1 MRYYKN
7 SNKMRIGFDAKRA
20 FYNQTGLGNYSRDS
34 IRILS
39 HFFQDNDYFLYTPK
53 LIQNN
58 RLSFLDE
65 RENCHTRV
73 PFSLVGNLF
82 KKYWRSKN
90 IVKDLIQDEIDIYH
104 GLSHELP
111 LGIEKTKIKSVVSIH
126 DLIFIRYPHLFN
138 TIDRKIYHK
147 KFLSACKRA
156 DKIIAISKQT
166 KSDIIEFFN
175 IPENKIKVVYQGCN
189 AIFQKSIPNDQKQKV
204 ISKYNLPRNFLL
216 HVSSI
221 TERKNLL
228 NILKSI
234 QKINNQHLVIIG
246 DGKSYKN
253 KCLEYIRK
261 HKLSDRV
268 HLIHNINL
276 KEMAAIYQSAD
287 IMLYPSLFEGFGLPI
302 LEALFSKTPV
312 ITSKGGC
319 FSEAGG
325 KHSIYI
331 NPLSNKELTQAIIK
345 IQSDKNLS
353 VKMIEEGYQY
363 AQNFTEDKVA
373 KNLFNIYKNL

>member
-1 MRYYKN
+1 
-7 SNKMRIGFDAKRA
+7 MRIGFDAKRA

-39 HFFQDNDYFLYTPK
+39 HYYKDNDYFLYTPK
-53 LIQNN
+53 LLQNN
-58 RLSFLDE
+58 RLSFIYE

-73 PFSLVGNLF
+73 PFSLIGNLF
-82 KKYWRSKN
+82 TKYWRSKN

-126 DLIFIRYPHLFN
+126 DVIFIRYPHLF
-138 TIDRKIYHK
+138 TIIDRKIYHK
-147 KFLSACKRA
+147 KILSACKRA

-166 KSDIIEFFN
+166 KSDIIKFFN
-175 IPENKIKVVYQGCN
+175 IPENKVEVVYQGCN
-189 AIFQKSIPNDQKQKV
+189 VIFQKSISKDEKQEV
-204 ISKYNLPRNFLL
+204 ISKYNLPQNFLL
-216 HVSSI
+216 YVSSI

-234 QKINNQHLVIIG
+234 HKLNNQHLVIIG
-246 DGKSYKN
+246 DGKAYKN
-253 KCLEYIRK
+253 KCLEYIHK
-261 HKLSDRV
+261 HKLKEKV
-268 HLIHNINL
+268 HLIHKIDL

-331 NPLSNKELTQAIIK
+331 NPQSEQELTKAIIK
-345 IQSDKNLS
+345 IQADKNLRA
-353 VKMIEEGYQY
+353 KMIEEGYKY
-363 AQNFTEDKVA
+363 AQNFTDIKVA